1 MTRVFISGGTGFIAI
16 HIIDLLLEHG
26 HSVVTSVRSQ
36 QKGENILKHHPNTPK
51 SKLDFVIVED
61 IAKADAF
68 DEAIKSDPPFEV
80 VLHTS
85 SPFHF
90 NAKDIKKDLL
100 DPAIIGTTGILK
112 AIKESAP
119 TVKRV
124 VITSSFAAI
133 INPGQGSWPS
143 HTYSEKD
150 WNPITAE
157 EAIANPQVGYRGS
170 KTLAEKA
177 AWDFVEQEKPSFTL
191 STLCPPLVLGP
202 IVPYL
207 QNDIEN
213 LNTSNQ
219 RIAAILTGKAKNEVP
234 PTGTFI
240 WTDVR
245 ELALAHVKAAE
256 LEDAGGKR
264 FFITAGHFSNNEI
277 VEIIRDAY
285 PNLEDKLPVK
295 DAPSGRYPEGGVYN
309 FDNSRS
315 KEVLGLKYRSLKES
329 VLDTVK
335 SLQEIGA

>member
-1 MTRVFISGGTGFIAI
+1 
-16 HIIDLLLEHG
+16 
-26 HSVVTSVRSQ
+26 
-36 QKGENILKHHPNTPK
+36 
-51 SKLDFVIVED
+51 
-61 IAKADAF
+61 
-68 DEAIKSDPPFEV
+68 
-80 VLHTS
+80 
-85 SPFHF
+85 
-90 NAKDIKKDLL
+90 
-100 DPAIIGTTGILK
+100 
-112 AIKESAP
+112 
-119 TVKRV
+119 
-124 VITSSFAAI
+124 
-133 INPGQGSWPS
+133 
-143 HTYSEKD
+143 
-150 WNPITAE
+150 
-157 EAIANPQVGYRGS
+157 
-170 KTLAEKA
+170 
-177 AWDFVEQEKPSFTL
+177 
-191 STLCPPLVLGP
+191 LVLGP